1 MSEKNSLIV
10 SGGLAGA
17 AALAATSGAYA
28 AIVPAALPP
37 VTPTTATLLNQT
49 PWDIDGDGLTDL
61 TIIAA
66 DLSGPFTGTTWSSQL
81 AMVGNTAV
89 SYVGAYGFTY
99 VTNLAAGVS
108 VDTNLPGFL
117 PGYGAYG
124 QMILGSLYGAGL
136 SPYGQFVG
144 SPAVGYV
151 GIRFA
156 NGTGVHNAWALV
168 SSTNFGDVAILAAA
182 YNDVPEGKILTG
194 QVPAPGTLGALAFGA
209 LAFSRR
215 SRRTAA

>member
-49 PWDIDGDGLTDL
+49 PWDIDGDGFTDL
-61 TIIAA
+61 IVIAA
-66 DLSGPFTGTTWSSQL
+66 DNSGPFTGTTWSSQL

-89 SYVGAYGFTY
+89 GYTGAFGFEY
-99 VTNLAAGVS
+99 VTNLAAGVDVGS
-108 VDTNLPGFL
+108 QAFSA
-117 PGYGAYG
+117 GYGSAG
-124 QMILGSLYGAGL
+124 QMILGSIYGA

-144 SPAVGYV
+144 SPGIGYV
-151 GIRFA
+151 GIQFQNA
-156 NGTGVHNAWALV
+156 SGIHNAWALV
-168 SSTNFGDVAILAAA
+168 SSTDFGDVAILAAA
-182 YNDVPEGKILTG
+182 YNDVAGGAIATG

-215 SRRTAA
+215 SRRNAA